1 MDDLEKLQS
10 FAVDTVDSYAVDCAC
25 YEEDSVRSHYIDIDD
40 FDYEEM
46 RSHPIEVELRS
57 HPIDVELR
65 SHFIDFLSVATQ
77 PPIDPIDANH
87 TELQSDAINLDGEI
101 EGDSLQYDA
110 SQVQDDGY
118 AESVGDNFSGCYD
131 LSDFAILDT
140 CKR

>member
-1 MDDLEKLQS
+1 MDNLEKLQS
-10 FAVDTVDSYAVDCAC
+10 FAVATVDSYAVDCAC
-25 YEEDSVRSHYIDIDD
+25 YEEYSVRSHYIDTDD
-40 FDYEEM
+40 LDCEEV

-65 SHFIDFLSVATQ
+65 SHFIDLPFTATR
-77 PPIDPIDANH
+77 PPNQPIDANH
-87 TELQSDAINLDGEI
+87 TELQSHAINQDGEI
-101 EGDSLQYDA
+101 EGDALQSDA

-118 AESVGDNFSGCYD
+118 AESVGDNFSRCYE